1 MLDGSTILETE
12 LPVVVELRTLTA
24 EDAGPFA
31 EHIASDLDRLK
42 EHLPWP
48 ATTATSAGAE
58 RWLGA
63 YERGEGGR
71 VLAAGAWSR
80 GVLIGG
86 AVLFRHDVP
95 QHNVEIGCWVVA
107 AGEGRGVALAA
118 CRTLLGVAVDTL
130 HVERV
135 EWRTT
140 NANVRSRYLAE
151 KLGFRYE
158 GTLRSN
164 YVLDGARCDTV
175 VLSLVGGEIT
185 RAPATAKCG
194 DEPRSTR
201 AIAPGRDLTTSSTNA
216 GRGWR

>member
-1 MLDGSTILETE
+1 MLDGCAILETA
-12 LPVVVELRTLTA
+12 LPVAVELRPLTA

-31 EHIASDLDRLK
+31 AHIASDLGRLS

-48 ATTATSAGAE
+48 ATTATSAGAG

-63 YERGEGGR
+63 YQRGEDGR
-71 VLAAGAWSR
+71 VLAAGAWSD

-86 AVLFRHDVP
+86 AVLFRHDVQ
-95 QHNVEIGCWVVA
+95 QHNVEIGCWVLE

-118 CRTLLGVAVDTL
+118 CRALLTVALDSL
-130 HVERV
+130 HAERV

-140 NANVRSRYLAE
+140 TANVRSRHLAE

-164 YVLDGARCDTV
+164 YILHGARHDTV
-175 VLSLVGGEIT
+175 VLSLVGGEII
-185 RAPATAKCG
+185 RAS
-194 DEPRSTR
+194 DR
-201 AIAPGRDLTTSSTNA
+201 
-216 GRGWR
+216 